1 MAAAAKLTRSFS
13 RQLSTGAARVW
24 RQLSLEPHT
33 PRRGAAAATGAV
45 AAAGPTRF
53 GLARQSSL
61 DPTPAPDDG
70 AVLAMPENLDA
81 TMRLLYA
88 ACQGDAG
95 GVEELLREGVDVDSI
110 DFDGR
115 TALHIAACEGRGEV
129 VRLLLGWKANI
140 NARDRWGSTV
150 RPSPNFLL
158 SPPRYASPE
167 FRYTPVLAYFRSSI
181 SGSFRLCNYIV
192 LRVQGLPHWS
202 NDQPDAFGNSDDI
215 GACNNSYLSSQT

>member
-13 RQLSTGAARVW
+13 RQLSSGAARVW
-24 RQLSLEPHT
+24 RQLSLEPQRT
-33 PRRGAAAATGAV
+33 PRRGGGAAVATATG

-61 DPTPAPDDG
+61 DPTPPEPA
-70 AVLAMPENLDA
+70 ALAMPENLDA

-88 ACQGDAG
+88 ACQGDAA
-95 GVEELLREGVDVDSI
+95 GVEALLREEGVDVDSI

-129 VRLLLGWKANI
+129 VRLLLAWKANI

-150 RPSPNFLL
+150 RPTL
-158 SPPRYASPE
+158 SPRHEHGHASMLDLN
-167 FRYTPVLAYFRSSI
+167 LATLRT
-181 SGSFRLCNYIV
+181 CV
-192 LRVQGLPHWS
+192 LRTNH
-202 NDQPDAFGNSDDI
+202 F
-215 GACNNSYLSSQT
+215 CSSRLRHYCRAT